1 MMIAETTVVH
11 RGMTQML
18 LGLKALGMVLDAV
31 CRVSKGSN
39 YWMVQWMGTLPAG
52 PRRGSPELE
61 TSTAGFGWAM
71 GEIDFVLSG
80 KTMVVVTKSVDR
92 VEVSE

>member
-1 MMIAETTVVH
+1 MMIAETIVVH

-18 LGLKALGMVLDAV
+18 LGLKALGVVLDAV

-61 TSTAGFGWAM
+61 TSMAGFGWAM

-80 KTMVVVTKSVDR
+80 KMMVVVTKSDGR